1 MWLRVNKGEIIM
13 CYLENQ
19 FWKTRSDAKVAYR
32 KWKEEEEKHGKATRV
47 DYYANEYYKAWAR
60 HNEVNMAFFLDE
72 CTK

>member
-1 MWLRVNKGEIIM
+1 MWLRVNKGEMMM

-19 FWKTRSDAKVAYR
+19 FWKTRDDAKAAYQ
-32 KWKEEEEKHGKATRV
+32 KWKEEEEKHGAATRV
-47 DYYANEYYKAWAR
+47 GYYENEYRKAWVR